1 MKTIISCPVLPHRTT
16 QSSCHIPKQRGVTV
30 RSLTDRLLIYH
41 CLRKVKC
48 SCLAYVAIW
57 YFVE

>member
-30 RSLTDRLLIYH
+30 RSFTECTMANCKEKQISIPCMLN
-41 CLRKVKC
+41 
-48 SCLAYVAIW
+48 
-57 YFVE
+57 F